1 MINID
6 IKKRYNVHIV
16 KMYKLVYW
24 PEVQELMDRPGFEE
38 NSYPAVTDD
47 VCIAYF
53 VNIDWLND

>member
-1 MINID
+1 
-6 IKKRYNVHIV
+6 
-16 KMYKLVYW
+16 
-24 PEVQELMDRPGFEE
+24 MDRPGFEE